1 MLEGHEQMKAAQPA
15 FPFTKMEGTGNDY
28 IYVRASDLPRGLTE
42 KALADLAARISDR
55 HFGVGGDGLVLICP
69 PSDPAR
75 ADFRMRVFNSDG
87 SEAQM
92 CGNASRCIGKYV
104 YDKKMTTKT
113 SVSLETLAGVKI
125 LDLRV
130 EDDLVHSVRVDMG
143 VPRLKPAEIPMHA
156 DGDSFIN
163 REIMVDGQVY
173 RGTAVSMGNP
183 HLVLPVPD
191 PDALDLTRLGPLFE
205 HHPLFPERVNT
216 EFVAVADRS
225 HIRMRV
231 WERGAGETLA
241 CGTGAC
247 AALVACALNN
257 LTDRTATVHLRGG
270 DLLLEWTENG
280 TVHKTGPARHV
291 FDGQYL
297 Y

>member
-1 MLEGHEQMKAAQPA
+1 
-15 FPFTKMEGTGNDY
+15 MEGIGNDY
-28 IYVRASDLPRGLTE
+28 IYVRESDLPQGLTE
-42 KALADLAARISDR
+42 KALAELPVRISDR

-69 PSDPAR
+69 PSDPSR
-75 ADFRMRVFNSDG
+75 ADFRMRMFNSDG

-92 CGNASRCIGKYV
+92 CGNASRCVGKYV
-104 YDKKMTTKT
+104 YDNNMTAKT
-113 SVSLETLAGVKI
+113 SVALETLAGIRI

-130 EDDLVHSVRVDMG
+130 EDGLVRAVRVDMG
-143 VPRLKPAEIPMHA
+143 VPRLKPAEIPMRA

-163 REIMVDGQVY
+163 REITVDGREY

-183 HLVLPVPD
+183 HLVVPVPD
-191 PDALDLTRLGPLFE
+191 PDALDLARLGPLFE

-216 EFVAVADRS
+216 EFVTVTDRS

-247 AALVACALNN
+247 AAAVACALNN
-257 LTDRTATVHLRGG
+257 LTDKTAVVHLRGG

-280 TVHKTGPARHV
+280 TVYQSGPARHV
-291 FDGQYL
+291 FDGQYHS
-297 Y
+297 

>member
-1 MLEGHEQMKAAQPA
+1 MKKTHTPPL
-15 FPFTKMEGTGNDY
+15 PFTKMEGAGNDY
-28 IYVRASDLPRGLTE
+28 VYVREGDLPQGLTE
-42 KALADLAARISDR
+42 NALAELAARISDR

-69 PSDPAR
+69 PSDPSR
-75 ADFRMRVFNSDG
+75 ADFRMRMFNSDG

-104 YDKKMTTKT
+104 YDTKMTTKK
-113 SVSLETLAGVKI
+113 SVALETLAGIKI

-130 EDDLVHSVRVDMG
+130 EDGQVLTVRVDMG
-143 VPRLKPAEIPMHA
+143 VPRLKPAEIPMLA
-156 DGDSFIN
+156 DGESFIN
-163 REIMVDGQVY
+163 REITVDGREY

-183 HLVLPVPD
+183 HLVVPVPD

-216 EFVAVADRS
+216 EFVTVTDRS
-225 HIRMRV
+225 RIRMRV

-247 AALVACALNN
+247 AAAVACALNN
-257 LTDRTATVHLRGG
+257 LTDRTSTVHLRGG
-270 DLLLEWTENG
+270 DLLLEWAENG
-280 TVHKTGPARHV
+280 TVHQSGPARHV

-297 Y
+297 F